1 MKQLTI
7 ILALFISVHA
17 FGQTDTSTVV
27 VHKDPR
33 IDMLVKKQVEIN
45 EITTRNSRRFVAG
58 FRILVVNTNDR
69 NKALS
74 AKSKLYQ
81 QFPDLTVYLMYQA
94 PYYKLK
100 AGNFKERKDA
110 DDYLP
115 NIQRLFPA
123 GVYVIRDTIEVNPDP
138 SAN

>member
-58 FRILVVNTNDR
+58 YR